1 MSDKPQTT
9 RWQTLGAIA
18 QGLILGVLLLW
29 ALSEMV
35 SIAGDVRLF
44 RYQAF

>member
-1 MSDKPQTT
+1 MSEGKTS
-9 RWQTLGAIA
+9 RWRTLGAVA
-18 QGLILGVLLLW
+18 QGLILGVLLLL

-35 SIAGDVRLF
+35 SIASDVRLF